1 MKWRTKE
8 FNEEQ
13 YEAATQGEYLF
24 EISIFGILPRK
35 KFMLAVFRGGTS
47 QVGRIYRQ
55 FGDNQEKL
63 KATAEQIAAALKGN
77 QS

>member
-24 EISIFGILPRK
+24 EMSVFGILPGK
-35 KFMLAVFRGGTS
+35 KFMLCAFTGGTS
-47 QVGRIYRQ
+47 QIRFFRQ

-63 KATAEQIAAALKGN
+63 KAKAEQIAAALKGN